1 MQTDLELINFRI
13 PSRTKQQFIETCK
26 SRNQQ
31 MTSVL
36 NAFIA
41 DFIIEHQPH
50 EDQATLPLDFLSD
63 AHPDL

>member
-1 MQTDLELINFRI
+1 
-13 PSRTKQQFIETCK
+13 
-26 SRNQQ
+26 

>member
-13 PSRTKQQFIETCK
+13 PSRTKQQFIETCR

-41 DFIIEHQPH
+41 EFITENQPA
-50 EDQATLPLDFLSD
+50 EDTATLPLDFFSD
-63 AHPDL
+63 AEPRL